1 MANWFNISCKKATY
15 LISKKQEQGS
25 LAIGESL
32 QLFIHLF
39 ICDVCKLFKIQTTY
53 ILKNI
58 HQHHHAET
66 LTVAAKEKIAVVV
79 KEEIS
84 NA

>member
-15 LISKKQEQGS
+15 LISKKQES
-25 LAIGESL
+25 KLAIGERL

-39 ICDVCKLFKIQTTY
+39 ICDVCKLFKIQTAY

-58 HQHHHAET
+58 HQHHHTET
-66 LTVAAKEKIAVVV
+66 LTAAAKEKIAVVV

-84 NA
+84 KA